1 MSRELYTITPAGEVA
16 PRPWVLRREGEVLG
30 HHDTQDA
37 AAETA
42 RTVARY
48 RLYVLGKL
56 AEVQVHGK
64 DGKVRLKDTYGDDP
78 PETKG

>member
-1 MSRELYTITPAGEVA
+1 MTRELYTVTPAGDGA

-30 HHDTQDA
+30 HYDTQDA

-48 RLYVLGKL
+48 RLKVLGKL

-64 DGKVRLKDTYGDDP
+64 DGKVRLKDTYGGDP
-78 PETKG
+78 REIKG